1 MYTLDPNELR
11 LLRSADWTAEFSGAE
26 VLSAVFR
33 TDQAVLEHIL
43 PRPLRATSEPLGLAF
58 VAHYPQTNFG
68 TIYSEAALFVQAE
81 HRGHMGMYC
90 VAMPVDDDMAMA
102 GGREVFGYPKKMAE
116 SITLEKTES
125 KVVGS
130 VVRKGTRIL
139 RIEVEP
145 KLPLNIEALA
155 MTGTLD
161 PAGAQSFEVTA
172 YMFKHFQAPSLRGF
186 DYLPRLVSEPIILRP
201 RNDTLSGEGNLCL
214 TSSPYDPLG
223 EIPVVEMITCAYG
236 TFDNTMLP
244 GKVVG
249 RVWNPFA
256 FAKHAFSKV
265 DVAPVKLGYVEVPEE
280 TEQDDEHTGQAI

>member
-11 LLRSADWTAEFSGAE
+11 QIRSADWTAEFPGAE
-26 VLSAVFR
+26 VLTAVFR
-33 TDQAVLEHIL
+33 TDQAVLARIL
-43 PRPLRATSEPLGLAF
+43 PRPLRPPSEPLGLAF
-58 VAHYPQTNFG
+58 VAHYPQTSFG

-81 HRGHMGMYC
+81 HRGRLGMYC
-90 VAMPVDDDMAMA
+90 LAMPVDDDMAMA

-116 SITLEKTES
+116 SITLEKAGS

-130 VVRKGTRIL
+130 VVRKGTKII
-139 RIEVEP
+139 RIEAEP
-145 KLPLNIEALA
+145 ETPLNIEALA

-161 PAGAQSFEVTA
+161 PSGARSFEVTA
-172 YMFKHFQAPSLRGF
+172 FMFKYFQAPSLRGF
-186 DYLPRLVSEPIILRP
+186 DYLPRLIAEPIILRP
-201 RNDTLSGEGNLCL
+201 RDDTLSGDGKLYL

-236 TFDNTMLP
+236 TFDNTMMP

-249 RVWNPFA
+249 RVWNPLA

-265 DVAPVKLGYVEVPEE
+265 DIAPIKLGY
-280 TEQDDEHTGQAI
+280 TDELARDPKV